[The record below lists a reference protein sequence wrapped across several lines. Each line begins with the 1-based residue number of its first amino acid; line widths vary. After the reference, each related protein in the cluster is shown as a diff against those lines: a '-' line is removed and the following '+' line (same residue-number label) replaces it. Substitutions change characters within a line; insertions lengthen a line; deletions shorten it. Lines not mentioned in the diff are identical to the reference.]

1 MSKKHRR
8 KQIVKPRIERK
19 QKNTKHVP
27 KLSRDFAVEIEKIA
41 RQVAAQMIYPFENEM
56 RRIQAEVDN
65 IKANMVSAITCLE
78 NNSLLREKDYLKVYE
93 SYIATK
99 VGIIEDGKMDGR
111 PIFNLYNMEG
121 WKW

>member
-121 WKW
+121 